1 MNECFLKFILYMPN
15 SLFTPTHM
23 HVRARLNQK
32 MVSKAE
38 AQGKDT
44 IKSHIVLEHNVF
56 GRSYV

>member
-1 MNECFLKFILYMPN
+1 MNECFLKFILYMAN
-15 SLFTPTHM
+15 SLFTPTCN
-23 HVRARLNQK
+23 ARLNQK

-44 IKSHIVLEHNVF
+44 VKSHIVLEHNVF

>member
-15 SLFTPTHM
+15 SLFTPMNMYVHY
-23 HVRARLNQK
+23 RLNQK

-38 AQGKDT
+38 AQGRDT
-44 IKSHIVLEHNVF
+44 IKPHRGLEHNVF